1 MHDLSASRSLNR
13 QLVLLVKTHLAM
25 ERFPAQKAAAGQT
38 LHSAGDALTR
48 LPIIE
53 RGCIEAIHYLGEEGN
68 SIIPITFKAGELA
81 FASALF
87 STAAIKVDLVVAEDL
102 VAHWVPITEL
112 ERCLLD
118 SPPVMVLTLRFLA
131 QRLRE
136 VQARERDWMERGTH
150 ERVCA
155 ALSRI
160 IGETESRPD
169 GRLLIAATHEHL
181 AARSGVSRPKLSREL
196 KQLERSGRLK
206 LLRGIVEVLDPESF
220 TASRWNKRSP

>member
-1 MHDLSASRSLNR
+1 MHDLSASRALNR
-13 QLVLLVKTHLAM
+13 QLVLLAKTQLAM

-87 STAAIKVDLVVAEDL
+87 STATIKVDLAVAEDL
-102 VAHWVPITEL
+102 LAHWVPIGEL
-112 ERCLLD
+112 
-118 SPPVMVLTLRFLA
+118 
-131 QRLRE
+131 
-136 VQARERDWMERGTH
+136 
-150 ERVCA
+150 
-155 ALSRI
+155 
-160 IGETESRPD
+160 ESRPD

-206 LLRGIVEVLDPESF
+206 LLRGIVEVLDPDSF

>member
-1 MHDLSASRSLNR
+1 MHDLSASRALNR
-13 QLVLLVKTHLAM
+13 QLVLLLKAALDMA
-25 ERFPAQKAAAGQT
+25 RFPAQKAIAGQT

-53 RGCIEAIHYLGEEGN
+53 RGCIEAIYHLGEEGHR
-68 SIIPITFKAGELA
+68 IIPITFKAGELA

-87 STAAIKVDLVVAEDL
+87 STTAIKVGLVVAEDL
-102 VAHWVPITEL
+102 VAHWVPISEL
-112 ERCLLD
+112 ERCLLN

-160 IGETESRPD
+160 IGETEPRPD
-169 GRLLIAATHEHL
+169 GRVLIAATHEHL

-196 KQLERSGRLK
+196 KQLERSSRLK
-206 LLRGIVEVLDPESF
+206 LLRGSVEVLDPDSF
-220 TASRWNKRSP
+220 TASRWNTPPP